1 MKGKNFLLPHYFFFK
16 MAQQKIE
23 AIDVATSFEKRIKT
37 EDGEIG
43 IVEAIAIIMQDIKE
57 IKKGVL

>member
-1 MKGKNFLLPHYFFFK
+1 MDKENI
-16 MAQQKIE
+16 IE
-23 AIDVATSFEKRIKT
+23 AVDVPISFEKKIKT

-43 IVEAIAIIMQDIKE
+43 IVEAIAIIMQDLKE